1 MLKRIKRWITRVKCA
16 FALFMLK
23 NIMLST
29 RIQSQLEEYIERR
42 QLLLSSWTR
51 EVDEDGNHTPW
62 YKIASY
68 YDTSSVV
75 DEIYQESNSWCLIHY
90 RNDYEA
96 VFELPSY
103 GFSFIFNRS
112 GRIRPKGSLDSGYSF
127 FMVRDTGVGSPYI
140 CIIKQEAATRNFL
153 LDRLFVLLSKGDI
166 ENSIKMINMYCEIYH
181 MYMFD
186 DSRMTWSF
194 GIQEYIQGVQNDGLY
209 LNEELFWR
217 RTNGN
222 Q

>member
-1 MLKRIKRWITRVKCA
+1 MLKRIKRFATRVKCA

-23 NIMLST
+23 NMVLST
-29 RIQSQLEEYIERR
+29 KVQARLEEYIERR

-51 EVDEDGNHTPW
+51 EVDKYGNHKPW
-62 YKIASY
+62 YKLAAY
-68 YDTSSVV
+68 LDSSFYT
-75 DEIYQESNSWCLIHY
+75 DEVWQESNSWCLIHY
-90 RNDYEA
+90 LNTYEA
-96 VFELPSY
+96 VFELPSH

-127 FMVRDTGVGSPYI
+127 FMVRDAGVGAPYI
-140 CIIKQEAATRNFL
+140 CIIKQDTATRNFL
-153 LDRLFVLLSKGDI
+153 LDRLFVLLSKGEI
-166 ENSIKMINMYCEIYH
+166 ENAIKIINMYCEIHH

-186 DSRMTWSF
+186 DNRTTWSF
-194 GIQEYIQGVQNDGLY
+194 GVQEYINGVQNDGLY
-209 LNEELFWR
+209 VNEELFYR